1 MFFEIDFESDSRIKY
16 HPNDSNIIGLHMIQ
30 TKKQINSDNSVIKL
44 NDRKSMKK
52 YIIIIIF
59 SLFLFFI
66 FFRSFFFSLSF
77 SLFSLYSFIL

>member
-52 YIIIIIF
+52 YIIFIIF
-59 SLFLFFI
+59 SLFLFF
-66 FFRSFFFSLSF
+66 FSSSFFALSF